1 MGPRPQP
8 GGFIGH
14 LRYHLPFLKGSSEWP
29 ALEFMT
35 RGEPLA
41 PGTKFRVATARCPQ
55 HGGSTGRKGQRAASP
70 LSAETEHTARTL
82 SCRHGKQPGTQPAPT
97 TRQADSRFL
106 SDCPGCPTTAAL
118 PSPGS
123 VSSPGSLVFGL
134 TPHRGPAGE
143 SCAGRANGQHTGQSS
158 GPQPPTGKHPHASAA
173 LTPAQPSVL
182 GAAPRQLGRQHC
194 IHCVG
199 PGSRPWSLWVM
210 GGRSRSTRQR
220 CLATSRQAVFPAFP
234 GHVLL
239 GAPASRDTLL
249 STLIT
254 PSLLLGTLPP
264 LLTATCLSQHRTP

>member
-1 MGPRPQP
+1 
-8 GGFIGH
+8 
-14 LRYHLPFLKGSSEWP
+14 
-29 ALEFMT
+29 MT
-35 RGEPLA
+35 RGEPPA

-123 VSSPGSLVFGL
+123 VSSPGFLVFGL

-210 GGRSRSTRQR
+210 GGEAEAHGKDAWQPVVRPSSLRLRFQG
-220 CLATSRQAVFPAFP
+220 TSSWAHPP
-234 GHVLL
+234 L
-239 GAPASRDTLL
+239 G
-249 STLIT
+249 T
-254 PSLLLGTLPP
+254 PSFPRSSHLPCYSA
-264 LLTATCLSQHRTP
+264 LYRHF